1 VSWYVTAG
9 KSGVVELPK
18 RRSRR
23 SKGPR
28 APQHLSKAQRE
39 LWREIVERY
48 ELELHH
54 LRLLKLLC
62 EALDRAEEA
71 RQALVRDGSYVRDR
85 FDQLKPHPALT
96 VERDSRASAAKLARE
111 LALDGTR
118 AIQQRTSSGR
128 G

>member
-1 VSWYVTAG
+1 VTTEG
-9 KSGVVELPK
+9 KSPTVVELPK
-18 RRSRR
+18 RRQRR

-28 APQHLSKAQRE
+28 PPAHLSKPQRD
-39 LWREIVERY
+39 LWRSVVERY

-71 RQALVRDGSYVRDR
+71 RLSLVRDGAYVRDR

-111 LALDGTR
+111 LSLDGTR
-118 AIQQRTSSGR
+118 AIQTRTTTGR